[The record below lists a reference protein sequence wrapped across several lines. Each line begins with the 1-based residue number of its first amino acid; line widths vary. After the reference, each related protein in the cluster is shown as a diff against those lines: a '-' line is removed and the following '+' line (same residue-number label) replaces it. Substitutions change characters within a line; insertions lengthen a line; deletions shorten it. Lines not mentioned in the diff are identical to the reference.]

1 MGHRSL
7 YNNIFSF
14 SNSVRNIYADS
25 GLVPVPVLPYN
36 SVPTDTDNG
45 LVQTVYTRLTV
56 DWFWTP
62 DHDITLPLYKITI
75 RLFVMIFNY
84 LPTLPLAH

>member
-56 DWFWTP
+56 DWF
-62 DHDITLPLYKITI
+62 
-75 RLFVMIFNY
+75 
-84 LPTLPLAH
+84 